1 MTRRGIPRVARKERN
16 GMSKPIVAHGG
27 GLADEALLILFSFLD
42 SADHDGEEEAGILE
56 QQ

>member
-1 MTRRGIPRVARKERN
+1 
-16 GMSKPIVAHGG
+16 MSKPIVAHGG
-27 GLADEALLILFSFLD
+27 GLADEALLIPFPFLD